1 MSLVSRCCPALSG
14 LALCAGLLY
23 ALFLPLAAEAQGG
36 KFFYEQSR
44 YPAPSRL
51 LLREMAPHLD
61 GGTLL
66 LFGELEEPAPSSRSR
81 LFWLHLNTGG
91 AEITNGS
98 IHPQAGHAGHRLYA
112 GGIALDSWGQ
122 YYMAGASGQGP
133 GGIGGG
139 SERTLTCV
147 ARDGRVLWSRMQPN
161 YAFESVGMSRDE
173 RSLVALSGPYG
184 NGAGRS
190 QLMFSHFDRSG
201 QWMGGYVLRTATDD
215 VPLRMIQHA
224 QEEGFVALGVH
235 DSAGA
240 NVPML
245 VSVSEEG
252 FPQWAM
258 AYDFGGAPLRVS
270 DLAQHR
276 SGTLAIAGSMR
287 TAGGWLPMILLIASD
302 GSPLASYI
310 YEWPGMVSGE
320 ARAAAAFSADSDGF
334 LLAGDFETGDS
345 TVSRASFILR
355 LDLDGQLLSAASYTE
370 YAPQEEDHYAETLR
384 DIVFLPA
391 SGEWAAGGELLR
403 SRAGREDRR
412 ALWVVRAPL
421 GGQDPSC
428 GYPLQAR
435 ASSDAF
441 VRAFELGSVL
451 PDGDAS
457 AFGYQQSSL
466 GWSGWNCDGSSFSRP
481 APASEPTLTSLG
493 ALLDAGEGLL
503 RVELMDIHGRVFA
516 QLEPDAAGRW
526 QLPPADVRGL
536 FVARLCYRNGGQV
549 AMKMLRVEP

>member
-1 MSLVSRCCPALSG
+1 MSLVSRRCPSFAG
-14 LALCAGLLY
+14 LAFGLLCT
-23 ALFLPLAAEAQGG
+23 LFPSQASKAQGG

-44 YPAPSRL
+44 YPAPARL
-51 LLREMAPHLD
+51 LLREMQPHLD

-66 LFGELEEPAPSSRSR
+66 LFGELEEPAPSFRSR
-81 LFWLHLNTGG
+81 MFWLHLNTGG

-98 IHPQAGHAGHRLYA
+98 IHPQSGHAGHRLYA
-112 GGIALDSWGQ
+112 GGIAVDSWGQ

-139 SERTLTCV
+139 SERTLTSV

-161 YAFESVGMSRDE
+161 YAFESVGLSRGE
-173 RSLVALSGPYG
+173 RSLIAFSGPYG

-215 VPLRMIQHA
+215 VPLRMVRSA
-224 QEEGFVALGVH
+224 QEEGFFALGLH

-240 NVPML
+240 RLPML

-258 AYDFGGAPLRVS
+258 AYDFNGAPVRVS

-276 SGTLAIAGSMR
+276 SGALAIVGSLR
-287 TAGGWLPMILLIASD
+287 SSAGWLPMILLIGAD
-302 GSPLASYI
+302 GSPLASYA
-310 YEWPGMVSGE
+310 YEWPGMQGGE
-320 ARAAAAFSADSDGF
+320 ARAVAAFSSDRDGF

-345 TVSRASFILR
+345 ALSRASFILR

-370 YAPQEEDHYAETLR
+370 YAPQEEDRYAETLR

-412 ALWVVRAPL
+412 AIWVVRAPL
-421 GGQDPSC
+421 DGQDPRC
-428 GYPLQAR
+428 GFPLQAR

-457 AFGYQQSSL
+457 AFSYQQSGL
-466 GWSGWNCDGSSFSRP
+466 GWSSWSCEGSGFSRP
-481 APASEPTLTSLG
+481 AAAPEQPSSTLG
-493 ALLDAGEGLL
+493 ELLESGELAA
-503 RVELMDIHGRVFA
+503 VELMDLQGRIFA
-516 QLEPDAAGRW
+516 RIQPDEAGRW
-526 QLPPADVRGL
+526 RLPAGGAEGL
-536 FVARLCYRNGGQV
+536 FVARLFYRNGEQ
-549 AMKMLRVEP
+549 ASMKMARIEP